1 MAEAASSAGA
11 PLRASD
17 AQAVLGPFVASP
29 LYTELSACKFLAG
42 EMPFSFLTEE
52 GNIESGVMDAV
63 LECPDSSIWVVDYKT
78 DKVEPGQERQLLEKK
93 YRLQLGVY
101 QAAAQKLFAGRPVRC
116 SAEFIR
122 TFAAVDL

>member
-1 MAEAASSAGA
+1 
-11 PLRASD
+11 
-17 AQAVLGPFVASP
+17 
-29 LYTELSACKFLAG
+29 
-42 EMPFSFLTEE
+42 MPFSFLTEE

-78 DKVEPGQERQLLEKK
+78 DKVEPGQERQLLEEK

-116 SAEFIR
+116 SAVFIR